1 MINDNLK
8 STEKSKIKKKKKT
21 IPDNVSREKS
31 KNKSKSR
38 STKKVSNSKDEA
50 KNREVRKLLEYTGLS
65 VNRLIRTSYGD
76 FKLGE
81 LPVGKTIPVPH
92 KTLYD
97 LILSKK

>member
-1 MINDNLK
+1 MRMTTDREATKPHTLKWIPARPMHKSLNQKIFSSEKYLINDNLK

-50 KNREVRKLLEYTGLS
+50 KNREVRKRKNT
-65 VNRLIRTSYGD
+65 
-76 FKLGE
+76 KLQA
-81 LPVGKTIPVPH
+81 
-92 KTLYD
+92 
-97 LILSKK
+97 